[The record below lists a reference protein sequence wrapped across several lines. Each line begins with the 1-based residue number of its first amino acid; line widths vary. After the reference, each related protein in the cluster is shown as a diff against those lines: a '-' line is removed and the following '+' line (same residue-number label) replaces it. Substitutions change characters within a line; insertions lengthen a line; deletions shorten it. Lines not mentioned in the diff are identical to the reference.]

1 MDRRTFLGWVGVG
14 WLASSLPVALVAC
27 SGGNAKGK
35 FKAVGLKAELDQSG
49 SLQNDQFPSGP
60 VVVIEDPQNPE
71 VILAMN
77 STCPHNECLVN
88 WKKDRKVFVCPCH
101 GSQFAPDGKVLQGPA
116 KQPLVPY
123 AAKVDGDY
131 VVVEEI

>member
-1 MDRRTFLGWVGVG
+1 MDRRTFLGWVGIG

-27 SGGNAKGK
+27 SGGNGK
-35 FKAVGLKAELDQSG
+35 KKFQSVGLKAELDQTG

-60 VVVIEDPQNPE
+60 VVVIADPQNPE

-77 STCPHNECLVN
+77 STCAHNGCLVN

-123 AAKVDGDY
+123 TAKVDGDY
-131 VVVEEI
+131 VVVETI